1 MLGYFTNDT
10 QVGLYVNSQKIVKI
24 ATTVTTSLATVT
36 IPKVANSY
44 SNGKIEEMRDTV
56 YKSLTAVSFLAFPMC
71 MGLMAIRKT
80 LQLGIGGVVYMGMM
94 CMLHDP
100 ILQYFMHGVLE
111 KIKRK

>member
-1 MLGYFTNDT
+1 MYIVVYGIGEML
-10 QVGLYVNSQKIVKI
+10 QKTFM
-24 ATTVTTSLATVT
+24 TT
-36 IPKVANSY
+36 I
-44 SNGKIEEMRDTV
+44 
-56 YKSLTAVSFLAFPMC
+56 
-71 MGLMAIRKT
+71 